1 MGLFI
6 SLTIFSGCAPT
17 SPTGEKL
24 YLLGTS
30 KVRQNKQINKEEL
43 EGLIGEKPNRRFLGL
58 PVYPYLGLYRLGES
72 GYDKANQQRKLN
84 TLRLELQQEMDRIGE
99 SDSRK
104 LLKIQR
110 RYGKKIEKANR
121 RVDQGNFIMRV
132 LGEAPVYFNRGTVER
147 NAEKMRRY
155 LFNKGFFEAS
165 VAYQLDTLVS
175 RVQVNYK
182 ITENRPTLIRRYN
195 HYSTDQRVDS
205 ILRANEKFSA
215 IIPGK
220 RYDGGVF
227 EEERIKVETLLR
239 NNGYYGFSRQNITY
253 LINDTISSPDENA
266 FRAVD
271 VTLQVNENQKELAVF
286 KVDSMSFEIS
296 APAKI
301 PIQYQKYDRAQLKGI
316 TYSFPYTRYSPK
328 ILDNIIQLRPGDYY
342 SQQKERETQRQ
353 LSLLD
358 QFQFINYAF
367 DTTGQKL
374 TGQINAIPLDKYQIS
389 ADFGATLMQLQ
400 QTPGPFANLAFK
412 VRNIF
417 NGLENFELSVRG
429 GIEAVTGFSD
439 AQFLYRS
446 QELSINSTLV
456 FPQILAPIGK
466 HWYTLG
472 RYTPRTQVGIGYN
485 SVHRPEYVRT
495 SLKSGLTYSL
505 QPSNFKLYSLSLIDL
520 NVLNT
525 KTIQP
530 EFQDLLLE
538 LQQQG
543 NNLINSFRR
552 SFVSSMGF
560 SYIYN
565 TSSYN
570 GAPKDAVYMKGLF
583 ESGGTSI
590 NLFPGQQEII
600 RDISGNNEL
609 EFFQYLRWNID
620 LRKYWRLGQ
629 ETSFVARINSGAVHS
644 YGISSV
650 PPYEKYF
657 FAGGSNSVRAWLPRR
672 LGPGGLP
679 PRVASNDLLIE
690 APGDF
695 LLEGNLE
702 FRSHLINFLG
712 KINYAIF
719 LDFGNVWYLPN
730 MNYTESGGDFK
741 LNRFYK
747 EIAVGTGLG
756 LRYDFSYFVLRFD
769 FGAKVYDPY
778 TKEFMLD
785 ELKFNRLFNRKESNF
800 LNINIG
806 VGYPF

>member
-1 MGLFI
+1 M
-6 SLTIFSGCAPT
+6 
-17 SPTGEKL
+17 
-24 YLLGTS
+24 
-30 KVRQNKQINKEEL
+30 
-43 EGLIGEKPNRRFLGL
+43 IGEKPNRRFLAL
-58 PVYPYLGLYRLGES
+58 PLYPYLGLYRLGES

-84 TLRLELQQEMDRIGE
+84 ILRLELQQEMDRIG
-99 SDSRK
+99 DTDARK
-104 LLKIQR
+104 LLKVQR
-110 RYGKKIEKANR
+110 RYGRKIERANN
-121 RVDQGNFIMRV
+121 RVDQGNFFMRV
-132 LGEAPVYFNRGTVER
+132 LGEAPVYLDISKVER
-147 NAEKMRRY
+147 NAEKMRLY
-155 LFNKGFFEAS
+155 LFNKGFFESS
-165 VAYQLDTLVS
+165 VAYRLDTLIS
-175 RVQVNYK
+175 RVKVNYY
-182 ITENRPTLIRRYN
+182 ITENRPTLIRN
-195 HYSTDQRVDS
+195 FTYSTQNARIDS
-205 ILRANEKFSA
+205 VLKANARLSK
-215 IIPGK
+215 IIPGSH
-220 RYDGGVF
+220 YDGTLL
-227 EEERIKVETLLR
+227 EEERTNIESLLR
-239 NNGYYGFSRQNITY
+239 DNGYYGFSRQNITY
-253 LINDTISSPDENA
+253 LINDTISGPDENTY
-266 FRAVD
+266 RMVD
-271 VTLQVNENQKELAVF
+271 VSLQVNENQKGKEITVF

-301 PIQYQKYDRAQLKGI
+301 PIEYQKYDRAQLKGI
-316 TYSFPYTRYSPK
+316 TYSFPYSRYAPK
-328 ILDNIIQLRPGDYY
+328 ILDNMIQLRPGDYY
-342 SQQKERETQRQ
+342 NQQKERETQRQ

-389 ADFGATLMQLQ
+389 ADFGATVMQLQ
-400 QTPGPFANLAFK
+400 QTPGPFANLSFK

-417 NGLENFELSVRG
+417 SGLENFELNVRG

-446 QELSINSTLV
+446 QELSINSTLI

-466 HWYTLG
+466 HWHTLG
-472 RYTPRTQVGIGYN
+472 RYTPRTQIGIGYN
-485 SVHRPEYVRT
+485 TVQRPEYVRT

-505 QPSNFKLYSLSLIDL
+505 QPSTSRLYSLSLIDL

-530 EFQDLLLE
+530 EFQDLLIE

-565 TSSYN
+565 TSAYN
-570 GAPKDAVYMKGLF
+570 GVPKDAVYMKGQF

-600 RDISGNNEL
+600 RDISGNDEL
-609 EFFQYLRWNID
+609 EFFQYLRWNLD
-620 LRKYWRLGQ
+620 LRKYWKLGQ

-644 YGISSV
+644 YGISTV

-690 APGDF
+690 TPGDF

-702 FRSHLINFLG
+702 FRSHLVNFLG
-712 KINYAIF
+712 KINYALF

-730 MNYTESGGDFK
+730 KNHTETGGDFRI
-741 LNRFYK
+741 NRFYK
-747 EIAVGTGLG
+747 EIAIGTGVG
-756 LRYDFSYFVLRFD
+756 LRYDFTYFVLRFD

-785 ELKFNRLFNRKESNF
+785 DLSLSRLFNRKEPNF